1 MNPKQVVVIIDRIV
15 DDYYHETGMT
25 GLSHI
30 DCPIHPEMSEDEI
43 FELFQEHEDEIA
55 EHFGNVI
62 KVNIYDTNPAYE
74 LFLDKFQNY
83 KAFGGY
89 EEVDPEIDE
98 EVSSFWDELETEL
111 FNYMGLG
118 VRLGAIL
125 VEFDNEFDSEI
136 DLE

>member
-15 DDYYHETGMT
+15 EDCDHETAMI

-43 FELFQEHEDEIA
+43 FELFEEHQDEIA

-62 KVNIYDTNPAYE
+62 KVNIYDTNPVYE

-83 KAFGGY
+83 EDFSVY

-98 EVSSFWDELETEL
+98 EVFAFWDELETEL

>member
-15 DDYYHETGMT
+15 DDCDHETAMT

-55 EHFGNVI
+55 EHFGDVI

-83 KAFGGY
+83 SAFSDD
-89 EEVDPEIDE
+89 EEVDPEIEE
-98 EVSSFWDELETEL
+98 EVFAFWDELETEL

-136 DLE
+136 DLD

>member
-15 DDYYHETGMT
+15 DDYYHETGLT

-30 DCPIHPEMSEDEI
+30 DCPIHPEMSEDES
-43 FELFQEHEDEIA
+43 FELFQEHQDEIA
-55 EHFGNVI
+55 EHFGDVI
-62 KVNIYDTNPAYE
+62 KLNIYDTSPAYE

-83 KAFGGY
+83 KVFGGY

-98 EVSSFWDELETEL
+98 EVFSFWDELETEL

-136 DLE
+136 DLD

>member
-15 DDYYHETGMT
+15 DDYDHEAALR
-25 GLSHI
+25 GLSYI
-30 DCPIHPEMSEDEI
+30 DCPIHPEMNEDEI
-43 FELFQEHEDEIA
+43 FELFEEHQDEIA
-55 EHFGNVI
+55 EHFGDVI
-62 KVNIYDTNPAYE
+62 KLNIYDTSPAYE

-83 KAFGGY
+83 KAFSDN
-89 EEVDPEIDE
+89 EDIDPEIDE
-98 EVSSFWDELETEL
+98 EVFSFWDELETGL